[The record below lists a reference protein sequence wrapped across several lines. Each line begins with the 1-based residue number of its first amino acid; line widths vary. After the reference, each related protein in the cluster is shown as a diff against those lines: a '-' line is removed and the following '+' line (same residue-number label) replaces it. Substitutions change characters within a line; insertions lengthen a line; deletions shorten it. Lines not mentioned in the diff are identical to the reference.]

1 MKWMS
6 LALVMALTVGL
17 LGCGDSAS
25 SGNKKVTITAPNT
38 VELKPGEKKNFA
50 FTIKREG
57 FDEDVKLSF
66 KGLPEGVKADGPTV
80 KKGDTKYEVPFEAG
94 EKEGETKYDI
104 LFKASETAAVTDK
117 KEATVKGEATGL
129 KTDPVKFNVKVT
141 K

>member
-94 EKEGETKYDI
+94 EKEGETKD
-104 LFKASETAAVTDK
+104 
-117 KEATVKGEATGL
+117 ATVTAEGPTGL
-129 KTDPVKFNVKVT
+129 KTDPAKFTVRVKK
-141 K
+141 